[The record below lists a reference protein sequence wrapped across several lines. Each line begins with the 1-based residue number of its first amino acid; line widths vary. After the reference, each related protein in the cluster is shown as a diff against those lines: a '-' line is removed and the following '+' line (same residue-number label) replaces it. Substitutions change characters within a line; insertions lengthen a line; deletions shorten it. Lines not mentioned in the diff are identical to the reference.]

1 MLKYKNLANVG
12 DRIRA
17 YDFRGNKEAFLEG
30 VIVAKGAIKTPDGA
44 YTLYEGF
51 TIEIDKDGAEFG
63 RVGDMGYIPFET
75 SFDYDDRVELV

>member
-17 YDFRGNKEAFLEG
+17 YDFRGNKEAFIEG
-30 VIVAKGAIKTPDGA
+30 VIVAKGAIKTPEGA